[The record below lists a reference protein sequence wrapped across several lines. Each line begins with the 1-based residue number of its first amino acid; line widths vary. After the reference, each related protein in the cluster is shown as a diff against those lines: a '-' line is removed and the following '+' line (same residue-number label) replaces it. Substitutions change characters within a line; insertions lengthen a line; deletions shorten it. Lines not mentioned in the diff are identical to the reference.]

1 MKIRI
6 ENQFFLHKKN
16 VYLYKYIHSLMS
28 VSKRLKAE
36 ERKFFSQYLDYSIE
50 YDKLFHKQSYTQ
62 VVIYDKDYQFRF
74 YIPRYYPFKSPL
86 LYIND
91 QEYISQF
98 INFYQKNQLFIKK
111 FLKDYYTC
119 PCCSTLLCQWSPQ
132 NNIPDIINEFY
143 QKENERML
151 VIALIILYP
160 QLVSKNNAPF
170 DDLIYKNIIK
180 YCF

>member
-1 MKIRI
+1 
-6 ENQFFLHKKN
+6 
-16 VYLYKYIHSLMS
+16 MS
-28 VSKRLKAE
+28 VSKRLRSE
-36 ERKFFSQYLDYSIE
+36 EKKFFSQYLDYSIE
-50 YDKLFHKQSYTQ
+50 YDKMFHKQSYTQ

-74 YIPRYYPFKSPL
+74 YIPKYYPFKSPL

-98 INFYQKNQLFIKK
+98 VDFYQRNQLFIKK
-111 FLKDYYTC
+111 FLKVQYTC
-119 PCCSTLLCQWSPQ
+119 PCCSTLLCHWSPQ

-143 QKENERML
+143 QKETEKLL
-151 VIALIILYP
+151 VMALIILYP
-160 QLVSKNNAPF
+160 HLVVTDNSPF